1 MVARGEINASSSK
14 SFAKRVCSRLNLK
27 SKHCFEISELIF
39 VVLTGNVPKIGR
51 AVQCTFNISEHVE
64 SEKKSADSDAVV

>member
-39 VVLTGNVPKIGR
+39 VVTYGETC
-51 AVQCTFNISEHVE
+51 QESVE
-64 SEKKSADSDAVV
+64 RYNAPLIYQNT